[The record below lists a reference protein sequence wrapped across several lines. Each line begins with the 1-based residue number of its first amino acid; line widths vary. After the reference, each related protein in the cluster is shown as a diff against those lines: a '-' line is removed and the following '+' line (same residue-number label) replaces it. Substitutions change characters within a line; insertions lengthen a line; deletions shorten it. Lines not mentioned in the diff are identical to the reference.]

1 MPAIKCCLICS
12 LLLSS
17 GCALFPK
24 DRVVVQRDNVYL
36 AIVCP
41 DPARPAQITT
51 RKVRPQVIEDK
62 IGIFWVGLTPQDY
75 ENLAINTQET
85 IRYIKDAH
93 GVTAYYRDCIVRFN
107 ENIEKL
113 KAVPITV
120 DQ

>member
-1 MPAIKCCLICS
+1 MPAIKYCLICS

-51 RKVRPQVIEDK
+51 RKVRPQVVEDK

-85 IRYIKDAH
+85 IRFIKAQN
-93 GVTAYYRDCIVRFN
+93 GVVSYYQRCIMDFN
-107 ENIEKL
+107 ELIEK
-113 KAVPITV
+113 KKNHTE
-120 DQ
+120 